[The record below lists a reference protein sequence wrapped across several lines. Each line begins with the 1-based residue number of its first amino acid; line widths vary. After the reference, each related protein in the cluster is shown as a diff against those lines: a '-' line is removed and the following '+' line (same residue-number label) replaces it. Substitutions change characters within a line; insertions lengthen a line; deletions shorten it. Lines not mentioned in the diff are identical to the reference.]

1 MTSHG
6 TIHIVGAGL
15 AGLAAALALT
25 RAGRRVIVWEA
36 TPRVGG
42 RCRSW
47 LDPAVGAVIDNGTHL
62 ALSGNRALSQYLAMI
77 GATDRMETHRPA
89 ALPFMDLES
98 AACWNLRPG
107 PAMAWR
113 GDARP
118 PGVSG
123 FALLRDV
130 FRLLRADDRTTVAAA
145 LGGGPALARLWGPL
159 AVSALNAPPGEA
171 AASLL
176 AAVARETLLRGEAAC
191 RPMLPIIS
199 LDDALIAPAVAAL
212 TAAGG
217 ELRRSARIV
226 ALERT
231 EDRITGLTGAGG
243 APGPTDR
250 VVLAVPAWVAG
261 ELLPELE
268 PPPPGPA
275 IVNAHF
281 RADLGLPPL
290 LGLSGG
296 RTDWLFQRGGVLS
309 ATVSAADDLVAL
321 PPAEIAARIWA
332 EATRAAGVDAP
343 LPPYRIVK
351 ERTPTVSAA
360 PEAQNRRPAPFTRWS
375 NLFLAGD
382 WTATGLPSTME
393 GAIRS
398 GFAAAKA
405 VLRGQAFAPGSP
417 AVSQNPV
424 KCSITYLLTAQPPT
438 VTPKKAHT
446 LSGAVPGP
454 PPELNPQTDIP

>member
-6 TIHIVGAGL
+6 TTHIVGAGL
-15 AGLAAALALT
+15 AGLAAALTSART
-25 RAGRRVIVWEA
+25 GRRVIVWEA

-62 ALSGNRALSQYLAMI
+62 ALSGNHALSQYLAMI
-77 GATDRMETHRPA
+77 GATDRMEVFQPA
-89 ALPFMDLES
+89 ALPFIDLQT
-98 AACWNLRPG
+98 AAGWTLRPG
-107 PAMAWR
+107 LAMAWR
-113 GDARP
+113 ADARP

-123 FALLRDV
+123 ITLLRDV
-130 FRLLRADDRTTVAAA
+130 FRLLRADDQATVAAA
-145 LGGGPALARLWGPL
+145 LTDSPALARLWGPL
-159 AVSALNAPPGEA
+159 AVSVLNAPPGEG

-176 AAVARETLLRGEAAC
+176 ATVARETLLRGEAAC
-191 RPMLPIIS
+191 RPMLPIVS

-217 ELRRSARIV
+217 ELRRAARIT

-231 EDRITGLTGAGG
+231 EDRITALAGADV
-243 APGPTDR
+243 ALGPEDQ

-261 ELLPELE
+261 ELAPELE

-290 LGLSGG
+290 LGLTGG
-296 RTDWLFQRGGVLS
+296 KADWLFQRAGVLS
-309 ATVSAADDLVAL
+309 ATVSAADDLAGL
-321 PPAEIAARIWA
+321 PPPEIAARIWA
-332 EATRAAGVDAP
+332 EATCAAGIDAP
-343 LPPYRIVK
+343 LPLYRIVK

-360 PEAQNRRPAPFTRWS
+360 PAAQGRRPAPFTRWS

-398 GFAAAKA
+398 GFAAAA
-405 VLRGQAFAPGSP
+405 ALRR
-417 AVSQNPV
+417 
-424 KCSITYLLTAQPPT
+424 
-438 VTPKKAHT
+438 
-446 LSGAVPGP
+446 
-454 PPELNPQTDIP
+454 

>member
-6 TIHIVGAGL
+6 ITHIVGAGL
-15 AGLAAALALT
+15 AGLAAALTLV
-25 RAGRRVIVWEA
+25 RDGRRVIVWEA

-62 ALSGNRALSQYLAMI
+62 ALSGNHALSRYLAMI
-77 GATDRMETHRPA
+77 GATDRMETHHPA
-89 ALPFMDLES
+89 ALPFIDLQS
-98 AACWNLRPG
+98 AGRPDLQNAVGWTLRPG
-107 PAMAWR
+107 LAMVWR
-113 GDARP
+113 ADARP

-123 FALLRDV
+123 FTLLRDV
-130 FRLLRADDRTTVAAA
+130 FRLLRADAQATVATA
-145 LGGGPALARLWGPL
+145 LTDSPAMARLWGPL
-159 AVSALNAPPGEA
+159 AVSVLNAPPEEG

-191 RPMLPIIS
+191 RPMLPIVS

-212 TAAGG
+212 TAGGG
-217 ELRRSARIV
+217 ELRRAARIA

-231 EDRITGLTGAGG
+231 EDRVTGLAGVDV
-243 APGPTDR
+243 ALGPEDQ

-261 ELLPELE
+261 ELAPELE
-268 PPPPGPA
+268 PPPPGPV

-290 LGLSGG
+290 LGLTGG
-296 RTDWLFQRGGVLS
+296 RADWLFQRAGVLS
-309 ATVSAADDLVAL
+309 ATVSAADDLAVL
-321 PPAEIAARIWA
+321 PASVIAARIWA
-332 EATRAAGVDAP
+332 EATRAAGIDAP

-360 PEAQNRRPAPFTRWS
+360 PAAQGRRPAPFTRRS

-398 GFAAAKA
+398 GFAAAA
-405 VLRGQAFAPGSP
+405 ALRR
-417 AVSQNPV
+417 
-424 KCSITYLLTAQPPT
+424 
-438 VTPKKAHT
+438 
-446 LSGAVPGP
+446 
-454 PPELNPQTDIP
+454 

>member
-15 AGLAAALALT
+15 AGLAAALALV
-25 RAGRRVIVWEA
+25 RAGRRVIAWEA
-36 TPRVGG
+36 TPRFGG

-47 LDPAVGAVIDNGTHL
+47 LDPTLGAVIDNGTHL
-62 ALSGNRALSQYLAMI
+62 ALSGNHALSRYLAMI
-77 GATDRMETHRPA
+77 GATDRMETHQPA
-89 ALPFMDLES
+89 ALPFIDLQS
-98 AACWNLRPG
+98 ATRRDLQSAGRWTLRPG
-107 PAMAWR
+107 PAMVWR
-113 GDARP
+113 ADARP

-123 FALLRDV
+123 LTLLRDV
-130 FRLLRADDRTTVAAA
+130 FRLLRADDQATVATA
-145 LGGGPALARLWGPL
+145 LTDSPALARLWGPL
-159 AVSALNAPPGEA
+159 AVSVLNAPPGEG

-191 RPMLPIIS
+191 RPMLPIVS

-217 ELRRSARIV
+217 ELRRAARIT
-226 ALERT
+226 ALERA
-231 EDRITGLTGAGG
+231 EDRITGLAGADV
-243 APGPTDR
+243 ALGPEDQ

-261 ELLPELE
+261 DLAPELE
-268 PPPPGPA
+268 PPPPGPV

-290 LGLSGG
+290 LGLTGG
-296 RTDWLFQRGGVLS
+296 RTDWLFQRAGVLS
-309 ATVSAADDLVAL
+309 ATVSAADDLAGL
-321 PPAEIAARIWA
+321 PASMIAARIWA
-332 EATRAAGVDAP
+332 EAACAAGIDAP
-343 LPPYRIVK
+343 VPPYRIVK

-360 PEAQNRRPAPFTRWS
+360 PAAQGRRPAPFTRWR

-398 GFAAAKA
+398 GFAAAAALK
-405 VLRGQAFAPGSP
+405 G
-417 AVSQNPV
+417 
-424 KCSITYLLTAQPPT
+424 
-438 VTPKKAHT
+438 
-446 LSGAVPGP
+446 
-454 PPELNPQTDIP
+454 

>member
-15 AGLAAALALT
+15 AGLAAALT
-25 RAGRRVIVWEA
+25 SVRAGRRVIVWEA

-62 ALSGNRALSQYLAMI
+62 ALSGNHALSRYLAMI
-77 GATDRMETHRPA
+77 GATDRMETHHPA
-89 ALPFMDLES
+89 ALPFIDLQS
-98 AACWNLRPG
+98 ATRRDLQSATRRDPQSAGRWTLRPG

-113 GDARP
+113 ADARP

-123 FALLRDV
+123 LTLLRDV
-130 FRLLRADDRTTVAAA
+130 FRLLRADDQATVAAA
-145 LGGGPALARLWGPL
+145 LTDSPALARLWGPL
-159 AVSALNAPPGEA
+159 TVSALNARPEEG

-217 ELRRSARIV
+217 ELRRTARIA

-231 EDRITGLTGAGG
+231 ENRITGLAGAGETL
-243 APGPTDR
+243 GPTDQ

-261 ELLPELE
+261 ELAPELE
-268 PPPPGPA
+268 PPPPGPV

-290 LGLSGG
+290 LGLTGG
-296 RTDWLFQRGGVLS
+296 RADWLFQRAGVLS
-309 ATVSAADDLVAL
+309 ATVSAADDLAGL
-321 PPAEIAARIWA
+321 PAPEIAARIWA
-332 EATRAAGVDAP
+332 EAACAAGIDAP

-360 PEAQNRRPAPFTRWS
+360 PAAQGRRPAPFTRWS

-398 GFAAAKA
+398 GFAAAAALK
-405 VLRGQAFAPGSP
+405 G
-417 AVSQNPV
+417 
-424 KCSITYLLTAQPPT
+424 
-438 VTPKKAHT
+438 
-446 LSGAVPGP
+446 
-454 PPELNPQTDIP
+454 

>member
-15 AGLAAALALT
+15 AGLAAALTLV

-62 ALSGNRALSQYLAMI
+62 ALSGNHALSRYLAMI
-77 GATDRMETHRPA
+77 GATDRMETHHPA
-89 ALPFMDLES
+89 ALPFIDLQS
-98 AACWNLRPG
+98 AADWTLRPG
-107 PAMAWR
+107 LAMAWR
-113 GDARP
+113 ADARP

-123 FALLRDV
+123 FTLLRDV
-130 FRLLRADDRTTVAAA
+130 FRLLRADDQATAATA
-145 LGGGPALARLWGPL
+145 LTDSPALARLWGPL
-159 AVSALNAPPGEA
+159 AVSVLNAPPEEG

-191 RPMLPIIS
+191 RPMLPIVSI
-199 LDDALIAPAVAAL
+199 DDALITPAVAAL
-212 TAAGG
+212 AAAGG
-217 ELRRSARIV
+217 ELRRAARIA

-231 EDRITGLTGAGG
+231 EDRITGLAGVG
-243 APGPTDR
+243 VALGPEDQ

-261 ELLPELE
+261 ELAPELE

-275 IVNAHF
+275 IINAHF

-290 LGLSGG
+290 LGLTGG
-296 RTDWLFQRGGVLS
+296 RADWLFQRAGVLS
-309 ATVSAADDLVAL
+309 ATVSAADDLAVL
-321 PPAEIAARIWA
+321 PPPVIAARIWA
-332 EATRAAGVDAP
+332 EATAAARIDAP
-343 LPPYRIVK
+343 MPPYRIVK

-360 PEAQNRRPAPFTRWS
+360 PAAQSRRPAPFTRRS

-398 GFAAAKA
+398 GFAAAAAILK
-405 VLRGQAFAPGSP
+405 G
-417 AVSQNPV
+417 
-424 KCSITYLLTAQPPT
+424 
-438 VTPKKAHT
+438 
-446 LSGAVPGP
+446 
-454 PPELNPQTDIP
+454 